1 MEPIYKTDLVTL
13 AEMHYHTSWK
23 FVSRIIFSTTLRVA
37 GNNVSEITYFNV
49 SEITYFVKWD
59 IKVKSKQSQ
68 ELQRYA

>member
-37 GNNVSEITYFNV
+37 GNNVSEITYFA
-49 SEITYFVKWD
+49 KWD